1 MIKGSVMKRLS
12 LAVCFSFLSW
22 FSIAEPVS
30 VEITGTVGERWASTS
45 EGWLE
50 RCYYRGRQDLCQ
62 TFEQGSEVTVQ
73 FTVDSE
79 IQPVFELG
87 WEPGWYYF
95 GPADGSLGF
104 SYGSEDFI
112 WPSTNAEWRD
122 GLLREWAG
130 YTYDK
135 LTLKGRE
142 LSNPFVVNGFSFDRI
157 YIELSAFAPDGENP
171 SLTNADSEGNP
182 LFPTE
187 FDEVQQVSIIL
198 GSSCPDNDSA
208 DFCGDMIRLDLLT
221 SSDERSFT
229 FSGNVIFGDRIQRA
243 ANGDFVKLPLPEIPY
258 GSAANVEF
266 NLNAAS
272 FDRFMKD
279 EDWASADSRAEY
291 ELGALGAKW
300 EFPELGLSVELPAGM
315 LIVSD
320 NYDCAADAVCDEIS
334 LYSESPSFLELNATS
349 GNTYLN
355 QRGDATESTLIDSD
369 QVPSIL
375 SISENDSPLCWPAIV
390 ARTKLMAPR
399 PRFILGIGNIEV
411 INSDDDGD
419 GVPNEAD
426 TCPATAAGE
435 IVDLSGCSVQQSC
448 PCENSWKNHG
458 QMVSCTSSVAEIFV
472 SEGLITDEEKDAIV
486 REAAKSS
493 CGETFQRQQ
502 VFERKEIA
510 AILVH
515 W

>member
-1 MIKGSVMKRLS
+1 MKRLS
-12 LAVCFSFLSW
+12 LAVCFSVLSW

-30 VEITGTVGERWASTS
+30 VEITGTVGERWASS
-45 EGWLE
+45 AEGWLN
-50 RCYYRGRQDLCQ
+50 RCYYSGRQDLCQ

-79 IQPVFELG
+79 IQPVFPLG
-87 WEPGWYYF
+87 WEPGWYYYS
-95 GPADGSLGF
+95 PADGSLGF
-104 SYGSEDFI
+104 SYGSSNFI

-122 GLLREWAG
+122 GLLMEWAG

-135 LTLKGRE
+135 LTLKG
-142 LSNPFVVNGFSFDRI
+142 SDTSAPFTVNGFSFERI
-157 YIELSAFAPDGENP
+157 YIELSAFAPEGENP
-171 SLTNADSEGNP
+171 SLTNTDAEGNP
-182 LFPTE
+182 LFPTKFE
-187 FDEVQQVSIIL
+187 EAQQVSIIL
-198 GSSCPDNDSA
+198 GSSCPDNPSA

-221 SSDERSFT
+221 STDARQFT
-229 FSGNVIFGDRIQRA
+229 FSGNVIFGDRTEREA
-243 ANGDFVKLPLPEIPY
+243 DGEVVFLPLPEIPY

-279 EDWASADSRAEY
+279 EDWASAESRGDY
-291 ELGALGAKW
+291 ELGTLGAKW
-300 EFPELGLSVELPAGM
+300 EFPELELSLELPAGN

-320 NYDCAADAVCDEIS
+320 DYDCAEDAVCDEIS
-334 LYSESPSFLELNATS
+334 LYSEAPSFLGLNATI
-349 GNTYLN
+349 GWTFLN
-355 QRGDATESTLIDSD
+355 QRGNATESTLIDSD
-369 QVPSIL
+369 RVPSAL
-375 SISENDSPLCWPAIV
+375 SISENDFHFVGLQLREDQADGSSAEI
-390 ARTKLMAPR
+390 
-399 PRFILGIGNIEV
+399 ILEIGNIEI
-411 INSDDDGD
+411 INSDDDDD
-419 GVPNEAD
+419 GIPNEAD

-493 CGETFQRQQ
+493 CGKPSRGGKSSRG
-502 VFERKEIA
+502 RK
-510 AILVH
+510 
-515 W
+515 

>member
-79 IQPVFELG
+79 IQPVFPLG
-87 WEPGWYYF
+87 WEPGWYYYS
-95 GPADGSLGF
+95 PADGSLGF

-142 LSNPFVVNGFSFDRI
+142 LSNPFVVNEFSFQRI
-157 YIELSAFAPDGENP
+157 SIELSAFAPDGENP
-171 SLTNADSEGNP
+171 SLTNTDADGNP

-198 GSSCPDNDSA
+198 GSACPDDPTN

-243 ANGDFVKLPLPEIPY
+243 ANGDFVDLPLPLPEIPY

-300 EFPELGLSVELPAGM
+300 EFPELELSVELPAGM

-320 NYDCAADAVCDEIS
+320 NYDCEADAVCDEIS
-334 LYSESPSFLELNATS
+334 LYSESPSFLGLNATS

-369 QVPSIL
+369 QVPSFL
-375 SISENDSPLCWPAIV
+375 SISENDFHFAGLRLSENQADGSSTEIL
-390 ARTKLMAPR
+390 
-399 PRFILGIGNIEV
+399 LGIGNIEV
-411 INSDDDGD
+411 INPDDDGD

-435 IVDLSGCSVQQSC
+435 IVDLSGCSIQQSC

-458 QMVSCTSSVAEIFV
+458 QMVSCNSSVAEIFV

-493 CGETFQRQQ
+493 CGKPSRGGKSSRG
-502 VFERKEIA
+502 RK
-510 AILVH
+510 
-515 W
+515 